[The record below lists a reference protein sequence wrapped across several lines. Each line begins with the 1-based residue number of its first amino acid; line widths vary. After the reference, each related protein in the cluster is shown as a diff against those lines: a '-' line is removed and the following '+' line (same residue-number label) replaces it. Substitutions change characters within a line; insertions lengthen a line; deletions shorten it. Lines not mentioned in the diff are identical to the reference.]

1 MILGAIGGRDRIA
14 ATPPGF
20 TLHAAD
26 VSATRFLSEVYRHES
41 AGGAL
46 APAQCLASDAATGS
60 WLAFSGNPIMVGPAG
75 DLARGDSVSA
85 NRLLAMLASD
95 GRRALERLDGQ
106 FAIAWWNARD
116 GRLTLIRDR
125 FGMEPL
131 CFSQAE
137 GRLVFGSRAR
147 DVAVMLGSAPAISMQ
162 GLVEFLTYCYL
173 PGEATLFAGIER
185 VPPGSIVEFSAATG
199 TARTST
205 WYRLSFA
212 EPLNADEAEIATRY
226 RALLEA
232 SVVRRLS
239 DTRTG
244 VFLSGGMDSSSVA
257 TFARKH
263 LSGDISSFSFRC
275 IGASFD
281 ESPYARELARQL
293 GTRHTEVDFG
303 EQQSLEVAAAVA
315 AMDMPFCDVGIEI
328 GTWLLAKA
336 ARSNVDYL
344 LTGDGGDE
352 LWASHPVYAAQKIMR
367 WYDRMPIP
375 RALRGAL
382 VRSLALVKD
391 SDKKRNLPVVLKRI
405 LPEPAFPNDLKHFRW
420 RMYYTFDSMR
430 ALLAPA
436 LTDALRATDPFRPVT
451 DAFAD
456 YQGPD
461 DGLSPCLYSDYRS
474 VSSFYFSRLFL
485 ARSFGLETRLPFY
498 DRDLVEFGARIPAH
512 LKLEG
517 VERTKRLFRVA
528 MEGVLPDIINHR
540 KDKLGHSVPFK
551 NWLRER
557 GPLSEEVAAT
567 LSSAS
572 FVGRDLFR
580 QDVVAQML
588 EEHRARRHNHSHRIW
603 ALFLLEHWFRRHFDT
618 ASVTSITVA
627 RSRAA

>member
-1 MILGAIGGRDRIA
+1 MILGAVGRDRSA
-14 ATPPGF
+14 GTPAGF
-20 TLHAAD
+20 TLHARD
-26 VSATRFLSEVYRHES
+26 TRATRFSSEVYRHDS
-41 AGGAL
+41 TSGAL
-46 APAQCLASDAATGS
+46 DAAQCLASDAATGS
-60 WLAFSGNPIMVGPAG
+60 WLAFSGNPLLVGPAG
-75 DLARGDSVSA
+75 DLARGESVSA
-85 NRLLAMLASD
+85 NLLLARLD
-95 GRRALERLDGQ
+95 GGGIRALHGLDGQ

-131 CFSQAE
+131 CYAQAD
-137 GRLVFGSRAR
+137 GQLVFGSRAR

-162 GLVEFLTYCYL
+162 GLVEYLTYCYL
-173 PGEATLFAGIER
+173 PGDATLFAGIER
-185 VPPGSIVEFSAATG
+185 VPAGAIVESSAATG
-199 TARTST
+199 AARTSS

-212 EPLNADEAEIATRY
+212 EPTSADEAEIATRY
-226 RALLEA
+226 RELLEA

-239 DTRTG
+239 DSRTG

-263 LSGDISSFSFRC
+263 SSSEISSFSFRC
-275 IGASFD
+275 VGASFD
-281 ESPYARELARQL
+281 ESPYARELAREL
-293 GTRHTEVDFG
+293 GIRHTEVDYG
-303 EQQSLEVAAAVA
+303 EQQSLEVTAAVE
-315 AMDMPFCDVGIEI
+315 AMDMPFCDIGIEI

-336 ARSNVDYL
+336 ASSNVDYL

-405 LPEPAFPNDLKHFRW
+405 LPEPAFPNELKHFRW

-430 ALLAPA
+430 ALLSPA
-436 LTDALRATDPFRPVT
+436 LADALRAVDPFRPVT

-461 DGLSPCLYSDYRS
+461 DGLSACLYSDYRS

-528 MEGVLPDIINHR
+528 MEGVLPDVINHR

-557 GPLSEEVAAT
+557 GPLSEQIAAT
-567 LSSAS
+567 LASQS
-572 FVGRDLFR
+572 FVGRGLFR
-580 QDVVAQML
+580 QAAVARML
-588 EEHRARRHNHSHRIW
+588 DEHRARRHNHSHRIW
-603 ALFLLEHWFRRHFDT
+603 ALFMLEHWLRRHFDT
-618 ASVTSITVA
+618 ASATSIA
-627 RSRAA
+627 APRSRVA